1 MIFLIN
7 FSNDVQNESLPNML
21 YGQAHHHSTAP
32 SSSSSDGPYD
42 LPNEPPPLDDDN
54 YGQQQAEYD
63 VVDQISES
71 RSDHFYD
78 TVSVSSHQSTHGSQL
93 QSDNDDEFPNQ
104 NDKIPSGQNR
114 VSSPDL
120 CDVNE
125 DHNVGA
131 LDQTDQPLSQGD
143 VHLQFH

>member
-7 FSNDVQNESLPNML
+7 FSNDAQDESQPNML
-21 YGQAHHHSTAP
+21 YGQADHHSTAP
-32 SSSSSDGPYD
+32 SSSDGPYD

-78 TVSVSSHQSTHGSQL
+78 RVSVSSNQSTHGSQF
-93 QSDNDDEFPNQ
+93 NDDESPNQ
-104 NDKIPSGQNR
+104 NDKISSGQNR

-120 CDVNE
+120 CGQDGDQHAGV
-125 DHNVGA
+125 
-131 LDQTDQPLSQGD
+131 LDQNDKPLSQGD
-143 VHLQFH
+143 VQLQFH